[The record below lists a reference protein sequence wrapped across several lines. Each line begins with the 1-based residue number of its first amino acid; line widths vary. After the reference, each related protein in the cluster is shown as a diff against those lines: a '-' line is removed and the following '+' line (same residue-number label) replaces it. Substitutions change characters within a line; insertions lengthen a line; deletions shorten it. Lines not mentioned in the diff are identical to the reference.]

1 MRFLRAL
8 LGLGLL
14 LPFISPGSEA
24 APIDDLHALFD
35 SAWQRDLEEDPLAA
49 TQYGDRRYNDRLPDL
64 SAAAIERSHQLDQK
78 VLETLAK
85 IPRASLPV
93 AEQLNYDL
101 FEREYKTRIANY
113 LFKPWL
119 YRFSHR
125 ESLPALS
132 ETAELISFDSTKDYE
147 DWIARLR
154 RVGTYVDQNI
164 ALLEQGMREKRTQ
177 PKVIMNRVPAQIAK
191 QLVQKPEDS
200 LFYTPLNKFPAQI
213 SSADRQRLERD
224 AQAAIRDVVIPAYR
238 RLDEF
243 FAKRVSAQVAHH

>member
-1 MRFLRAL
+1 M
-8 LGLGLL
+8 
-14 LPFISPGSEA
+14 
-24 APIDDLHALFD
+24 FD

-64 SAAAIERSHQLDQK
+64 SPAAIDRSHQLDQK
-78 VLETLAK
+78 VLDDLAK
-85 IPRASLPV
+85 IPRASLPP

-113 LFKPWL
+113 PFKPWL

-132 ETAELISFDSTKDYE
+132 ETAELISFDSTKDYQ

-154 RVGTYVDQNI
+154 RIGTYVDQNI
-164 ALLEQGMREKRTQ
+164 ALLEQGLREKRTQ
-177 PKVIMNRVPAQIAK
+177 PKIIMDRVPAQIAK

-200 LFYTPLNKFPAQI
+200 PFYAPLQKFPAQI
-213 SSADRQRLERD
+213 ELRRAPTPGKRGADGHQPGRDSRLPSAR
-224 AQAAIRDVVIPAYR
+224 
-238 RLDEF
+238 
-243 FAKRVSAQVAHH
+243 